1 MPCAVLIALPPRQS
15 VERFLA
21 VGAHPA
27 LLLVFRLG
35 GAPAAP
41 NATGTSTSNTAIF
54 SKVPSRSAL
63 AYSTAEPAHEGSAG
77 GGPLSMSFDVDVSCR
92 TRAAPCATART
103 TTSRLGHRRR

>member
-54 SKVPSRSAL
+54 SKVCV
-63 AYSTAEPAHEGSAG
+63 YDQ
-77 GGPLSMSFDVDVSCR
+77 GP
-92 TRAAPCATART
+92 
-103 TTSRLGHRRR
+103 GRRRSVEHVI